1 MRNHPINR
9 REAKSAAIY
18 WRRGMFRLW
27 VLLSAAWMMGWLIF
41 YAIEIIGGAWTARDF
56 LVVPVV
62 LFGPPVALFVFG
74 VAARWAIRGFES

>member
-1 MRNHPINR
+1 MKNHAINR
-9 REAKSAAIY
+9 GGAKSAPIY